1 MKTYEELVKEAIK
14 AAYEKA
20 EEEKKA
26 AEQAAEKETKQF
38 AKFEVGATYAT
49 RSICNSECIFKITIV
64 KRTEKTVTIDKGN
77 GKTQRCKIH
86 NEARDAEYI
95 FPYGVYSMCPVID
108 ATDKIA

>member
-1 MKTYEELVKEAIK
+1 MRTYEELVKEAIK
-14 AAYEKA
+14 AAHEKA
-20 EEEKKA
+20 ETA
-26 AEQAAEKETKQF
+26 TANQM

-49 RSICNSECIFKITIV
+49 TSICNSECVFKIIVV

-86 NEARDAEYI
+86 TDIRDAETIY
-95 FPYGVYSMCPVID
+95 PYGVYSMCPVID

>member
-1 MKTYEELVKEAIK
+1 M
-14 AAYEKA
+14 
-20 EEEKKA
+20 
-26 AEQAAEKETKQF
+26 

-49 RSICNSECIFKITIV
+49 RSICNSECIFKITVV

-86 NEARDAEYI
+86 NEARGAEYI

-108 ATDKIA
+108 ATEKIA

>member
-1 MKTYEELVKEAIK
+1 MRTYEELVKEAIK
-14 AAYEKA
+14 AAHEKA
-20 EEEKKA
+20 EAEKKA
-26 AEQAAEKETKQF
+26 AEQASANQM

-49 RSICNSECIFKITIV
+49 RSICNSECIFKITVV

-86 NEARDAEYI
+86 NEARGAEYI

-108 ATDKIA
+108 ATEKIA

>member
-1 MKTYEELVKEAIK
+1 MRTYEELVKEAIK
-14 AAYEKA
+14 AAHEKA
-20 EEEKKA
+20 EAEKKA
-26 AEQAAEKETKQF
+26 AEQAAANQM

-49 RSICNSECIFKITIV
+49 RSICNSECIFKITVV

-86 NEARDAEYI
+86 NEARGAEYI

-108 ATDKIA
+108 ATEKIA

>member
-1 MKTYEELVKEAIK
+1 MRTYEELVKEAIK
-14 AAYEKA
+14 AAHEKA
-20 EEEKKA
+20 ETERKT
-26 AEQAAEKETKQF
+26 AEQATANQM

-49 RSICNSECIFKITIV
+49 TSICNSECVFKIIVV

-86 NEARDAEYI
+86 TDIRDAETIY
-95 FPYGVYSMCPVID
+95 PYGVYSMCPVID